1 MNDHDPENLPAVDR
15 KPKTSQATIAMPNGS
30 HQQRGQH
37 TRGTPP
43 SHALAPLCA
52 KPILDTGACL
62 IDDFHART
70 QTVCWCDTTDGL
82 IRQRTLDHEHDD
94 VRGFYAQFSV
104 PATIGLEATGYARW
118 FHRLLE

>member
-62 IDDFHART
+62 IDAGFDFSTGRKFLPCAIPCSDITGAAISTSSRLVVTGADRTWGQFVHAI
-70 QTVCWCDTTDGL
+70 DL
-82 IRQRTLDHEHDD
+82 
-94 VRGFYAQFSV
+94 
-104 PATIGLEATGYARW
+104 
-118 FHRLLE
+118 